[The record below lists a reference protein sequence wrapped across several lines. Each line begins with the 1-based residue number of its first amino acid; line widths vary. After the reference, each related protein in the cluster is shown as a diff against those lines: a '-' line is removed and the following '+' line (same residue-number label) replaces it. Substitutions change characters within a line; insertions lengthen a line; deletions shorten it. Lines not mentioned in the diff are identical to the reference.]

1 MSLCAVANDCAVPIV
16 GIVWYATVMK
26 PSETLP
32 PASSYVGHVKN
43 GVVVLDTVVPLAE
56 GQAVRV
62 EPLASRPE
70 SPVDPARTELLA
82 KMKQT
87 FDAWTEEDGKLS
99 DEEADC
105 LHIALQQN
113 RGLSFRTPKLD

>member
-1 MSLCAVANDCAVPIV
+1 MESSLA
-16 GIVWYATVMK
+16 G
-26 PSETLP
+26 
-32 PASSYVGHVKN
+32 ASYIGHVKN
-43 GVVVLDTVVPLAE
+43 GAVIFDEQVPFSA

-62 EPLASRPE
+62 EPLIECGAP
-70 SPVDPARTELLA
+70 DPARAELVA
-82 KMKQT
+82 KMKRA

-113 RGLSFRTPKLD
+113 RGLSFRTQGWNRLVHVRDQSPPAFLSSSVNGNIRQ